1 MARSGAAG
9 QRDDGIEQAYDL
21 VSDTLAAAVRETI
34 ERHDPEPARV
44 AVRRLTAVD
53 DEVAVG
59 DEPPPGWS
67 LAFLV
72 LADWFDVARTEL
84 ADRPDRTDRALD
96 WIEEHLG
103 RRYRARARYT
113 IAPLTSIE
121 DARETSHY
129 VEALGEDFLA
139 SMVWAAAAVTDV
151 YPDEGGTSD
160 WLRRHAD
167 AAR

>member
-1 MARSGAAG
+1 MAGAAEHG
-9 QRDDGIEQAYDL
+9 DASLQQAYGL
-21 VSDTLAAAVRETI
+21 VSDTLAGAVRQTI
-34 ERHDPEPARV
+34 EQHDPEPARD

-53 DEVAVG
+53 GEVSG
-59 DEPPPGWS
+59 DDPPPGWS

-103 RRYRARARYT
+103 RRYRFRAGYT
-113 IAPLTSIE
+113 IAPLTSVE

-129 VEALGEDFLA
+129 VDALGTDFLA
-139 SMVWAAAAVTDV
+139 SMVWAVAAVTDL
-151 YPDEGGTSD
+151 YPDESGGRD

-167 AAR
+167 AGR

>member
-1 MARSGAAG
+1 MAKSGQG
-9 QRDDGIEQAYDL
+9 NDSVEQAYGL
-21 VSDTLAAAVRETI
+21 VAETLAAAVRETI
-34 ERHDPEPARV
+34 ERHDPEPARD
-44 AVRRLTAVD
+44 AVRRLTAID
-53 DEVAVG
+53 DEMPAG

-72 LADWFDVARTEL
+72 LADWFDVARTRL

-103 RRYRARARYT
+103 RRYRSRARYT

-129 VEALGEDFLA
+129 VDALGNDFLA
-139 SMVWAAAAVTDV
+139 SMVWAAAAVTDL
-151 YPDEGGTSD
+151 YPDETGGKD
-160 WLRRHAD
+160 WLRTRAD

>member
-1 MARSGAAG
+1 MTVPGAAG
-9 QRDDGIEQAYDL
+9 QQDGIEQAYGL

-34 ERHDPEPARV
+34 ERHDPEPARD
-44 AVRRLTAVD
+44 AVRRLTAID
-53 DEVAVG
+53 DQVPVG

-103 RRYRARARYT
+103 RRYRSRAGYT

-121 DARETSHY
+121 EARDTSHY
-129 VEALGEDFLA
+129 VDALGTDFLA
-139 SMVWAAAAVTDV
+139 SMVWAAAAVTDL
-151 YPDEGGTSD
+151 YPDADGGRD
-160 WLRRHAD
+160 WLRRRSD

>member
-1 MARSGAAG
+1 MARSGTQG
-9 QRDDGIEQAYDL
+9 DDGIEQAYGF

-34 ERHDPEPARV
+34 ERRDPEPARD
-44 AVRRLTAVD
+44 AVRRVTAID

-103 RRYRARARYT
+103 RRYRSRASYT

-129 VEALGEDFLA
+129 VDALGNDFLA
-139 SMVWAAAAVTDV
+139 SMVWAAAAVTDL
-151 YPDEGGTSD
+151 YPDEGGTWD
-160 WLRRHAD
+160 WLRRHSD

>member
-1 MARSGAAG
+1 MARSGPAG
-9 QRDDGIEQAYDL
+9 QGDGGIEQAYGL
-21 VSDTLAAAVRETI
+21 VAETLAAAVRETI
-34 ERHDPEPARV
+34 ERHDPEPARA

-53 DEVAVG
+53 REVTG

-72 LADWFDVARTEL
+72 LADWFDVARTRL
-84 ADRPDRTDRALD
+84 ADQPDRTDRALG
-96 WIEEHLG
+96 WIDEHLG
-103 RRYRARARYT
+103 RRYRSRASYT
-113 IAPLTSIE
+113 IAPLTSVE

-139 SMVWAAAAVTDV
+139 SMVWAAAAVTDL
-151 YPDEGGTSD
+151 YPDETGGKD
-160 WLRRHAD
+160 WLRQRSD